1 MTREKKKYLTYEVLE
16 EGNMAALCIPH
27 TYIVETTLQSFLTDF
42 FFKRRRKGCVGKKRE
57 RITLFFFALFDK
69 VHENEKYES
78 VVSRYVLCS
87 IDTHSALLA
96 EQFFYIPWWY
106 VLNFCTL
113 CTVD

>member
-1 MTREKKKYLTYEVLE
+1 MHNTTY
-16 EGNMAALCIPH
+16 IH
-27 TYIVETTLQSFLTDF
+27 SYIVETTQSFLTDF
-42 FFKRRRKGCVGKKRE
+42 FKKKERLRGQKKRKDNV
-57 RITLFFFALFDK
+57 IFFFALFDK

-113 CTVD
+113 CTVE

>member
-1 MTREKKKYLTYEVLE
+1 MHT
-16 EGNMAALCIPH
+16 
-27 TYIVETTLQSFLTDF
+27 TYIHSRNYTVVFDRFFL
-42 FFKRRRKGCVGKKRE
+42 KEGKVAWAKKRE